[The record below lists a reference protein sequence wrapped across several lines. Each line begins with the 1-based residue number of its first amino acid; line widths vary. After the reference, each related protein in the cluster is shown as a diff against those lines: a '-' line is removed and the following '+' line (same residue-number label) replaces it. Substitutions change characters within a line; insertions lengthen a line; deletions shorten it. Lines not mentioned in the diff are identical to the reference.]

1 MYDIQ
6 KFYDEIYPQLEA
18 RKAEQIKKFIDRMG
32 NEEDELKDIKKEEIK
47 LILYN
52 NRDKILAKKE
62 LDTLV
67 KDDKNI
73 II

>member
-1 MYDIQ
+1 M
-6 KFYDEIYPQLEA
+6 DEVLERFNFIVEA

-52 NRDKILAKKE
+52 NRDEILAKKK